1 VRPPAEAAAH
11 AHCFRGPRSHRIVP
25 GAGHNLPQEMPAVFA
40 DAVLE
45 LVRDPQLRRSR
56 S

>member
-1 VRPPAEAAAH
+1 V
-11 AHCFRGPRSHRIVP
+11 VP

-40 DAVLE
+40 GAVLE
-45 LVRDPQLRRSR
+45 LTRSR